1 LYSPQEATLAL
12 SDRGLMATVGGVV
25 VPSFLSDSFD
35 VAVTLFLFLLLL
47 LLLLTLLLLLL
58 LMLMLM
64 LMLML
69 LLCSSVAVV
78 LSFFFCGRCCWAT
91 LRRAMSLA
99 FDNDDCSMEGDLLLL
114 TVAVGGVGRR

>member
-1 LYSPQEATLAL
+1 
-12 SDRGLMATVGGVV
+12 VGGGLV
-25 VPSFLSDSFD
+25 FLQLVSGEVS
-35 VAVTLFLFLLLL
+35 VGLLLPLPLPLPLRLRL
-47 LLLLTLLLLLL
+47 LLLLLLL

-64 LMLML
+64 LMLLL